1 MDRYSRLVAWLKVLL
16 PLTALALLST
26 LFLLSHNIDPVASIP
41 FAQSEVEDRL
51 RGQQLTEPY
60 FSGTTDS
67 GDSVSVAARTMMT
80 ESAFDNSV
88 TELTARIDLTSGT
101 RVMLFADAGEFN
113 LTGGA
118 SNLRGNVVMTTTT
131 GYTLNTDELTANFD
145 TLMVESPGPV
155 SGIGLFGRLDAGKMR
170 LSKDDATEN
179 THLIFTNGVKLV
191 YDPRDS
197 EE

>member
-1 MDRYSRLVAWLKVLL
+1 
-16 PLTALALLST
+16 
-26 LFLLSHNIDPVASIP
+26 
-41 FAQSEVEDRL
+41 
-51 RGQQLTEPY
+51 
-60 FSGTTDS
+60 
-67 GDSVSVAARTMMT
+67 MT

-155 SGIGLFGRLDAGKMR
+155 SGIGLFGRLDAGNMR

-179 THLIFTNGVKLV
+179 AHLIFTNGVKLV